1 MASFEKV
8 NYSLRPAKAVE
19 RKMLCDS
26 FRRLSPFARVD
37 TYQYVGFGSTY
48 FSDFSLIHRS
58 LGISHLISIEREIAM
73 CERFMFNR
81 PYRSID
87 LRFGESTELL
97 PELDWNPKTIVW
109 LDYDGK
115 LTADVLADVATFCRS
130 CTPGSVLAVSVN
142 AHPDRVPPDQ
152 DPEKFRLALLKKR
165 LGQYKVP
172 ADVGPKQLAGWDV
185 ALLNRRIV
193 DQQIQ
198 STLAERNGGL
208 PANAR
213 LCYNQLFNFHYRDG
227 ARMMTTGGLVYQV
240 GQENIVS
247 SCGFNQLDF
256 VREHEHP
263 YEIVVPNLTFKE
275 MRHID
280 AQLPTENKPVIAPVG
295 DDDIAAYKAIYRY
308 FPTFI
313 EAEL

>member
-8 NYSLRPAKAVE
+8 NYTLRPAKAVE
-19 RKMLCDS
+19 RKMLCES
-26 FRRLSPFARVD
+26 FRRLSPFATVD

-58 LGISHLISIEREIAM
+58 LGISHLISIERETAM
-73 CERFMFNR
+73 RERFKFNR

-87 LRFGESTELL
+87 LRFGESTDLL
-97 PELDWNPKTIVW
+97 PELDWTPKTIVW

-142 AHPDRVPPDQ
+142 AHPDEVPPKKNA
-152 DPEKFRLALLKKR
+152 EEFRVKLLKRR
-165 LGQYKVP
+165 LGQHKLP
-172 ADVGPKQLAGWDV
+172 ADLDPKRLAGWDV
-185 ALLNRRIV
+185 ALLGRRII
-193 DQQIQ
+193 DQQIKA
-198 STLAERNGGL
+198 TLLDRNGGL
-208 PANAR
+208 PTNAR
-213 LCYNQLFNFHYRDG
+213 LCYKQLFNFHYRDG

-240 GQENIVS
+240 GQESILS
-247 SCGFNQLDF
+247 SCGFDQLDF
-256 VREHEHP
+256 VRERENP
-263 YEIVVPNLTFKE
+263 YHIQVPNLTFKE

-280 AQLPTENKPVIAPVG
+280 AQLPAGTEPVTAPVG
-295 DDDIAAYKAIYRY
+295 QDDIAAYKAIYRY
-308 FPTFI
+308 FPTFV